1 MHRTP
6 TILALALAGI
16 AALAATQPVAAK
28 NPLDLAVHG
37 NWCGPGARSG
47 PVTDDLD
54 AACRAHDLCARRE
67 GWFDCGCDLAFMD
80 RLRRKSWPTEAL
92 YQKARAVYEAI
103 ALVPCRGVEGQITK
117 LTWVDHDWRGAVA
130 SGRETPVDRT
140 RRFLRLLAD
149 GVSTVDSR

>member
-1 MHRTP
+1 MRRTP
-6 TILALALAGI
+6 IIFTLALAGI
-16 AALAATQPVAAK
+16 AALAAPQPSAAK
-28 NPLDLAVHG
+28 NPLNLAVHG

-54 AACRAHDLCARRE
+54 AACHAHDLCARRE

-80 RLRRKSWPTEAL
+80 RLRRQSWPSEAF

-117 LTWVDHDWRGAVA
+117 LDWANHDWHGAVA
-130 SGRETPVDRT
+130 SEREAPVDRT
-140 RRFLRLLAD
+140 LRFFRLLAD
-149 GVSTVDSR
+149 GFSTEDNR

>member
-1 MHRTP
+1 MRRTS
-6 TILALALAGI
+6 IIFAFGVAVV
-16 AALAATQPVAAK
+16 AAFAAPPVAAK

-80 RLRRKSWPTEAL
+80 RLRRQSWPTDAL

-117 LTWVDHDWRGAVA
+117 LSWADHDWRGAVA
-130 SGRETPVDRT
+130 SGREAPGDRT
-140 RRFLRLLAD
+140 LRLLRLLAE
-149 GVSTVDSR
+149 GMSTADTR